1 VTGKVSAFDQKRGR
15 GEITAVDG
23 RAYGFH
29 STAIADGTRNI
40 AVGTEVEFEVV
51 PAQLGTWEAAA
62 VAKR

>member
-1 VTGKVSAFDQKRGR
+1 VVGRIAAFDQKRGR
-15 GEITAVDG
+15 GEITASDG
-23 RAYGFH
+23 RVYAFH